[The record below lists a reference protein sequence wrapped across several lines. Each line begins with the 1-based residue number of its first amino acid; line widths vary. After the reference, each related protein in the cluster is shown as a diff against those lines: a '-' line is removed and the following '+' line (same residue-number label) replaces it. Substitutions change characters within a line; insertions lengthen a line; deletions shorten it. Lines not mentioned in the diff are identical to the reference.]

1 MDVRF
6 EAGETRFNYRAAGI
20 LIEDEHVLFHKQKGD
35 AYWALPGGGIEI
47 GEKSEDTIVREMNEE
62 LGYEVEVI
70 QPLWVAENFF
80 TYHQKDF
87 HELGF
92 YYLLQTRQ
100 RHFQNEPFHGL
111 EGERL
116 IYQWLPVEKL
126 EDYHLQPSF
135 LSKRLQEIPDRIE
148 HVIVEKN
155 E

>member
-6 EAGETRFNYRAAGI
+6 EARETRFNYRSAGI
-20 LIEDEHVLFHKQKGD
+20 LIEEGHVLFHKQKGD

-47 GEKSEDTIVREMNEE
+47 GEKSEDTIIREMKEE

-70 QPLWVAENFF
+70 QSLWVAENFF
-80 TYHQKDF
+80 TYHQNDF

-92 YYLLQTRQ
+92 YYLLHT
-100 RHFQNEPFHGL
+100 NESHLQSGPFYGL

-116 IYQWLPVEKL
+116 IYQWLPIEAL

-135 LSKRLQEIPDRIE
+135 LSKRLQDLPDQIE
-148 HVIVEKN
+148 HVIVEMH